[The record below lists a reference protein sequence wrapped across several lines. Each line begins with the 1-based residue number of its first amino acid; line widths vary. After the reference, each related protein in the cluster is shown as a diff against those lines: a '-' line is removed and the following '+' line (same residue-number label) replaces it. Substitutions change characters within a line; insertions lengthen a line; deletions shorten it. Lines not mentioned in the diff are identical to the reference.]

1 MRYELYQ
8 VTNKINGKM
17 YIGQTCQGH
26 KRRWYVH
33 CWKAARGGEQRFH
46 KAIVQYGKENFE
58 LKLLMIGPSLEW
70 INEMEKRAIALYDTF
85 NNGYND
91 TKGGDGTVG
100 IKSRL
105 GKKHT
110 VETRAKL
117 SASCMGRPSP
127 MKGRKLSE
135 ETKQKLRLANF
146 GKKISKDVIEKIAQK
161 NRGRPAWNRGLKH
174 SEDTKAKMSLA
185 HKGAKRPASV
195 GEKTRARLLG
205 NKLSEET
212 KKKISESHK
221 KMWEMRRAANHG

>member
-17 YIGQTCQGH
+17 YIGQTRQGH

-33 CWKAARGGEQRFH
+33 CWRASKGCEQRFH
-46 KAIVQYGKENFE
+46 KSIVKYGKENFE

-70 INEMEKRAIALYDTF
+70 VNEMERRAIKLYDTF

-110 VETRAKL
+110 PETRAKL
-117 SASCMGRPSP
+117 SASCMGRVSP
-127 MKGRKLSE
+127 LKGVKMSE
-135 ETKQKLRLANF
+135 ETKLKLRAANL
-146 GKKISKDVIEKIAQK
+146 GK
-161 NRGRPAWNRGLKH
+161 
-174 SEDTKAKMSLA
+174 
-185 HKGAKRPASV
+185 
-195 GEKTRARLLG
+195 
-205 NKLSEET
+205 KLSEET
-212 KKKISESHK
+212 KKKISLAGKGKPSWIKGLKHK
-221 KMWEMRRAANHG
+221 EETRLKMSLAHKERWAKMREELK